1 MAQCSRCYGSG
12 YDGSCYICHGSGRDR
27 SSDGT
32 YETSC
37 SSCSGSGKLR
47 CSACGGSGQVA
58 DSSSSSGSS
67 YSSGSSSYRSS
78 SNTEW
83 KANDGSVWSNERQA
97 MLRNT
102 ALEGLRLFDRG
113 DYDGAIDACTA
124 AIEADIRS
132 SRQDN
137 IFCYAKRGEAYKAK
151 GLWDLAIADFTVAI
165 KDNNYDRKV
174 HAGRYYN
181 RGDSY
186 LKKGDYSNAMSD
198 ANAVIGY
205 GYYIGDA
212 YNVRGLC
219 YAKTGKRD
227 LAIVNYKIAADYGEK
242 FSLNNLQ
249 KIGENYSPL
258 SYNSDNS
265 CHYSAGER
273 LLDAGDLP
281 GAIAAFN
288 LVDLPKEQTDAKNA
302 KTLGKSFLDLGYL
315 YLKAGARD
323 RGVQC
328 IKYSA
333 NYNNKE
339 AKKYL
344 RENRIRHRRLLWEPN
359 RNGFVSFLFGL
370 VCGAGILF
378 TITWI
383 LVMLFV
389 ESWASFLTII
399 GVLVVGIASA
409 IISGGAWSSKKNILF
424 AFMLALAAP
433 GWLSFAGL
441 VPDSLKSFFIYGVIF
456 EVGSTAIVDNGT
468 IMNSIDD
475 ENKIWDRSNYR
486 DIPEGVE
493 VKILSEG
500 IKADN
505 NWWVQVEYNGE
516 TGYMKTSYLKKK
528 KSSPENTQNKQT
540 AQTATMTQTAN
551 FRSGASTNDTV
562 IRQLQQGDTVT
573 LTGETS
579 GGWTK
584 VSHNG
589 DTGWV
594 STEFL
599 KKH

>member
-333 NYNNKE
+333 NYNYKDAKE
-339 AKKYL
+339 YL
-344 RENRIRHRRLLWEPN
+344 KNNRIKHKRLLWEPN
-359 RNGFVSFLFGL
+359 RNGFVSFIFALI
-370 VCGAGILF
+370 CGG
-378 TITWI
+378 
-383 LVMLFV
+383 
-389 ESWASFLTII
+389 
-399 GVLVVGIASA
+399 GVLLSLVWYLVLKDGEGLNIGLLGFLGLLAVLVIAA
-409 IISGGAWSSKKNILF
+409 IIAGYAWSYKKNILF
-424 AFMLALAAP
+424 ILMLALAVP
-433 GWLSFAGL
+433 GLLSLAGM
-441 VPDSLKSFFIYGVIF
+441 VPNSLKHIYIKERDVIR
-456 EVGSTAIVDNGT
+456 EHEKW
-468 IMNSIDD
+468 IMKDVMVNVNRDSNFYYSKDLNTKTDD
-475 ENKIWDRSNYR
+475 KIT
-486 DIPEGVE
+486 
-493 VKILSEG
+493 K
-500 IKADN
+500 
-505 NWWVQVEYNGE
+505 GE
-516 TGYMKTSYLKKK
+516 TVRIIEYSHDGWAYVAGVRIGYVRAEYLDL
-528 KSSPENTQNKQT
+528 PEEN
-540 AQTATMTQTAN
+540 
-551 FRSGASTNDTV
+551 
-562 IRQLQQGDTVT
+562 
-573 LTGETS
+573 E
-579 GGWTK
+579 
-584 VSHNG
+584 
-589 DTGWV
+589 
-594 STEFL
+594 
-599 KKH
+599 